1 MTGMPLYSSIDAQ
14 TEFAIWALVG
24 SPLIV
29 ASNVR
34 DFKSSD
40 LDILTN
46 TEVIAVNQDPL
57 GRPGDRVF
65 KVRIHPST
73 SIRTHI
79 YTHTTHIHAPHIL
92 HPQTIDSPLVRVPPT
107 TASRSGRATWPTA
120 PLL

>member
-65 KVRIHPST
+65 KVRIHHTRSL
-73 SIRTHI
+73 IL
-79 YTHTTHIHAPHIL
+79 THTLSHSHSL
-92 HPQTIDSPLVRVPPT
+92 SPWSQWAF
-107 TASRSGRATWPTA
+107 ASG
-120 PLL
+120 